1 MSYKGRPTLTMG
13 LRIVVLLAACSLA
26 LEAAAPRGW
35 FVAGSKPTE
44 YESGIDTV
52 AAYNGHPSAYLKA
65 KVSSVEGFGTLMQDF
80 RADHYLGKRVRFSAF
95 VKTERA
101 QDWAGLW
108 MRVDKESKQLAF
120 DNMQDRSIKG
130 TTDWKQYDVVLDV
143 PQDATGIFF
152 GVLLSGTGT
161 VWLSEAKFEIVS
173 PNVLTTNRGCSR
185 GRTEARQ
192 EGRRIDRLGVPS
204 RFGRRCRPGWPRARH
219 AMEAVSMPSARSF

>member
-1 MSYKGRPTLTMG
+1 MLRSVAYEENMSYKGRSTLTTG
-13 LRIVVLLAACSLA
+13 LGILVLLAACSLA
-26 LEAAAPRGW
+26 LPAAAPKGW

-52 AAYNGHPSAYLKA
+52 AAYNGHPSAYLRA

-143 PQDATGIFF
+143 PQNATGIFF

-161 VWLSEAKFEIVS
+161 VWLSEAKFEIVG
-173 PNVLTTNRGCSR
+173 PNVLTTNGVAQSKQD
-185 GRTEARQ
+185 EPMN
-192 EGRRIDRLGVPS
+192 LG
-204 RFGRRCRPGWPRARH
+204 F
-219 AMEAVSMPSARSF
+219 ED

>member
-1 MSYKGRPTLTMG
+1 MLRSVAYEENMSYKGRSTLTTG
-13 LRIVVLLAACSLA
+13 LGILVLLAACSLA
-26 LEAAAPRGW
+26 LQAAAPKGW
-35 FVAGSKPTE
+35 FVAGNKPTE

-143 PQDATGIFF
+143 PQNATGIFF
-152 GVLLSGTGT
+152 GVLLSGAGK
-161 VWLSEAKFEIVS
+161 VWLSEAKFEIVG
-173 PNVLTTNRGCSR
+173 PNVLTTNGVAESKQD
-185 GRTEARQ
+185 EPMN
-192 EGRRIDRLGVPS
+192 LG
-204 RFGRRCRPGWPRARH
+204 F
-219 AMEAVSMPSARSF
+219 ED